1 MVKEIKLSS
10 DQTSNKENVSHFH
23 SNTKEFQ
30 NDVLDNSIR
39 CNDHITIHFIGLDRQ
54 KREKMTISFFLSSFS
69 IKYD

>member
-39 CNDHITIHFIGLDRQ
+39 CNDHINFIFILN
-54 KREKMTISFFLSSFS
+54 
-69 IKYD
+69 